1 MSFLGGTDH
10 ERNVRVGVFMF
21 FFIFFY
27 SLGKQSPETWIGVS
41 VRLVCETVLE
51 MCLTKLQ
58 RCSCCVFSLCSD
70 SSLLTS
76 SRTRTR

>member
-27 SLGKQSPETWIGVS
+27 SLGKQIPRKVGSEFN
-41 VRLVCETVLE
+41 VRLFCETVPE
-51 MCLTKLQ
+51 MRLTELQ
-58 RCSCCVFSLCSD
+58 RCSRCVFSFA
-70 SSLLTS
+70 LTQVY
-76 SRTRTR
+76 